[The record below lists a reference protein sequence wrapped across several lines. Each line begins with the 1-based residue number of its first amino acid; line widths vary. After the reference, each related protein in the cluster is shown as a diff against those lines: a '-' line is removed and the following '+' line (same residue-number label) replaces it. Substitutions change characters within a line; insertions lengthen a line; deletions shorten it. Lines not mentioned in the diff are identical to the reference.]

1 MDHTPLG
8 TYVFQCVLRFAEEE
22 EKKTAEEL
30 PRSRGWRGKV
40 IRDKLK
46 EYARKFVFDGSQDYF
61 PGHFKASNP
70 GVEDSRKSA

>member
-1 MDHTPLG
+1 M
-8 TYVFQCVLRFAEEE
+8 FQCVLRFAEEE
-22 EKKTAEEL
+22 ERKAADEL
-30 PRSRGWRGKV
+30 PLSRGWKGKV

-46 EYARKFVFDGSQDYF
+46 ECARKFVFDGSQDYF